1 MRSVESASGWA
12 QVSTLIG
19 YGSPNK
25 AGSHDVHG
33 AALGAK
39 ETEATRE
46 KLQWKYGEFE
56 IPEQAYKLFGRAK
69 EAGSKAEKAWEQSLA
84 DYGKKYPEV
93 SSRPLSQ
100 PACFSSHCIRD
111 VPSCISHLAGV
122 LTCDSSLEYAMIA
135 CSGSLSA

>member
-1 MRSVESASGWA
+1 M
-12 QVSTLIG
+12 
-19 YGSPNK
+19 
-25 AGSHDVHG
+25 HG

-69 EAGSKAEKAWEQSLA
+69 EAGSKAEQAWEQSLA

-93 SSRPLSQ
+93 SPL
-100 PACFSSHCIRD
+100 A
-111 VPSCISHLAGV
+111 
-122 LTCDSSLEYAMIA
+122 
-135 CSGSLSA
+135 LSASLPAFTLTGSGTSNIHLPSSWRAHL

>member
-1 MRSVESASGWA
+1 MTHRSPPDPRRGLQQGVEAASGWA

-69 EAGSKAEKAWEQSLA
+69 EAGSKAEQAWEQSLA

-93 SSRPLSQ
+93 SGRPLSQ
-100 PACFSSHCIRD
+100 PAWFSSHWLRD
-111 VPSCISHLAGV
+111 VTH
-122 LTCDSSLEYAMIA
+122 TSSVKLA
-135 CSGSLSA
+135 CSLVTAA